1 LVVKHFG
8 GAISE
13 EVPYVPAKTISPALK
28 GDHYTAF
35 SMMLEDKAVK
45 AEIEVENIN
54 GSILLI
60 SGIKTINGQPPK
72 CLTKLLSDYNK
83 IILNITIPH

>member
-1 LVVKHFG
+1 MSRYL
-8 GAISE
+8 
-13 EVPYVPAKTISPALK
+13 KTISPALK

-35 SMMLEDKAVK
+35 SMMLEDKEAVKK

-60 SGIKTINGQPPK
+60 SGTKTINGQPPK

-83 IILNITIPH
+83 IILNTIPTLN